1 MHILFYLYTFFYDR
15 LYEFDY
21 TNGVFMMM
29 DVKATSHDSCFGYGK
44 WGRVFG
50 IGEPWIFLW

>member
-1 MHILFYLYTFFYDR
+1 MHILFYLYTLFYDR

-50 IGEPWIFLW
+50 IGEPWIF

>member
-1 MHILFYLYTFFYDR
+1 
-15 LYEFDY
+15 
-21 TNGVFMMM
+21 MMM

-50 IGEPWIFLW
+50 IREP